1 MSRRGR
7 KRKTG
12 KRYACGKL
20 KTSDPSPEQIGELR
34 NVLANQMPHRTADVI
49 WLDQRRKIPERK
61 RSEDIAEHPLGRL
74 CLVGAITRLQY
85 SAGMAFGRAVSM
97 ARRVLDC
104 RKPSQ
109 SIAGFGQPSPPT
121 PKDLDDSKCTEI
133 LADYMDAFIA
143 IGSRPSQLAIKHVV
157 VLEHDL
163 DPGLF
168 RHLDMGL
175 LNLVRHYGLTSR

>member
-85 SAGMAFGRAVSM
+85 SAGMQFGRAVAA

-104 RKPSQ
+104 RKPPQ
-109 SIAGFGQPSPPT
+109 SIAGYGQPSPPAYGFWNSGNKHMLHLLKQRELEGRDWHF
-121 PKDLDDSKCTEI
+121 P
-133 LADYMDAFIA
+133 
-143 IGSRPSQLAIKHVV
+143 SRWP
-157 VLEHDL
+157 
-163 DPGLF
+163 PG
-168 RHLDMGL
+168 M
-175 LNLVRHYGLTSR
+175 SAAE